1 MYQLH
6 QNSANSLSTTE
17 AIDFMLRA
25 FEDACQSLG
34 LSERTDHSLRDIVAS
49 KIIACA
55 TAGER
60 DPIRLRETVLE
71 QIRALTWSPQ
81 SRQDM

>member
-1 MYQLH
+1 MYQVH
-6 QNSANSLSTTE
+6 QANSLSTPE

-60 DPIRLRETVLE
+60 DPVRLRETVLK
-71 QIRALTWSPQ
+71 QIRELAWSPK
-81 SRQDM
+81 SRQDI